1 LLILLS
7 VAPDDIRFGAAAVTR
22 TSRYH
27 ALIVAAGTGS
37 RFGSDMPK
45 QYALLAGKPVLAHA
59 IERLA
64 ANLLLQRIYVAV
76 APDDRWYDSVIGERE
91 NVTTLRCGGATR
103 AATVR
108 AAFERMTGVAIDDWI
123 VVHDAARPCVDAA
136 SLARLQSELAGD
148 DVGGLLAVPVVSALK
163 RADDSGRVTGNERR
177 EGLWQA
183 QTPQM
188 FRYIVLRDA
197 LAQPGVDLVM
207 DCSQAVEKLGL
218 RPRLVMGST
227 NNLKISYPEDLT
239 LAAAILAAERGGN
252 RDEAR

>member
-1 LLILLS
+1 LILEVS
-7 VAPDDIRFGAAAVTR
+7 DDKT
-22 TSRYH
+22 
-27 ALIVAAGTGS
+27 
-37 RFGSDMPK
+37 
-45 QYALLAGKPVLAHA
+45 
-59 IERLA
+59 
-64 ANLLLQRIYVAV
+64 
-76 APDDRWYDSVIGERE
+76 
-91 NVTTLRCGGATR
+91 
-103 AATVR
+103 
-108 AAFERMTGVAIDDWI
+108 
-123 VVHDAARPCVDAA
+123 
-136 SLARLQSELAGD
+136 
-148 DVGGLLAVPVVSALK
+148 GGLLAIPIADALK
-163 RADDSGRVTGNERR
+163 RADREDRAIGTEPR